1 MALKYPGFLR
11 DIGVPKDGLNA
22 RGHGANGSRW
32 CLGEDFFSSP
42 RNKAILQGNKKQSK
56 ELFVPSPIVFLQNLC
71 LTLPKFNSS
80 PLKSYRNPIGKACLP
95 TIIFQGR
102 AVKLRGGKHFFLGEI

>member
-1 MALKYPGFLR
+1 MPVAMAPMGQG
-11 DIGVPKDGLNA
+11 GVSGSINGEVFPPKQGDS
-22 RGHGANGSRW
+22 SR
-32 CLGEDFFSSP
+32 EQ
-42 RNKAILQGNKKQSK
+42 KAVKGTVCSIPNC
-56 ELFVPSPIVFLQNLC
+56 FFLQNLC

-102 AVKLRGGKHFFLGEI
+102 TVKLRGGKHFFLGEI